1 VANTEDL
8 KGQLE
13 ITNAL
18 NAALE
23 RQISLQN
30 KLVSGM
36 SRQHSMMKDICAA
49 GQKSCGQLDKQKKGQ
64 RDLTKELE
72 NTKEAQKD
80 LMTAMGQGGSA
91 ALKGTQGIKKAF
103 GGLKNF
109 LFSWKGMVVGL
120 FGGLIAGVGKIFS
133 GLTGIVKGVF
143 SAITSIVKVGMGVIK
158 GLIMAPFKLIGSF
171 NNIANELRRISVVI
185 NGARQS
191 VNGMIGDHKSLG
203 SVTSEAYKKARQAV
217 STLPGGVFGPR
228 EQGAAERIKLAGEL
242 VKAFGPYQSSLAKLS
257 NAGAKFAIQM
267 KKNLGFTDEQ
277 FQQITKTSKAF
288 GSDLNQD
295 FKEITLGIQ
304 SVSKEAGLNI
314 KTMSQDFMI
323 FHGKLKPLT
332 NMTNKQ
338 LLTMTAT
345 FGRLG
350 ISGDKAMSMFDKFET
365 LEGGAEVVTRMQRS
379 LGISLSQTDMIMSR
393 GDPLKQMKLVQEA
406 MKRSGRAFEDLSYD
420 GKKMITEMFGGDSNA
435 AMSAFSRAGMETT
448 DSIEKAAKAAQKAK
462 DARDVP
468 KLLQKLNKSIEGVA
482 DSFGK
487 IMKPFEAFMK
497 GMTYGLGGTKISKGM
512 MEISRI
518 FEKMGKAFGTMLG
531 DRKVFDKLIDSSVAF
546 AEKLKNIMPLVGD
559 LIDAMFFDSK
569 ESVFSVLSKLGG
581 EILGSYGAFYNGII
595 PMLIKGVGLVVPMFI
610 KAFAFVTNAFN
621 EMLLSVMDPNS
632 PSLGKRLKEMSSGIF
647 DSMELDTPGM
657 ASAAQEA
664 GKRIG
669 DSFENE
675 FESKKM
681 RKIFDKKKGKF
692 ITKSMSLG
700 AAFGENILEGLRRV
714 GNALAKFFGE
724 VFKRGMAYLW
734 QEYKFWII
742 GYLSLRVFGPSLVKA
757 FMTSGAAS
765 GFLSMMKAG
774 GLALVGA
781 AKSGLAAL
789 GATGAGASA
798 GAAFGVSGGV
808 AAGAALGGSVLAAGA
823 GGYMAGKALDN
834 HFKLSTRIADYFSGL
849 GWRSREEL
857 KAEEKKNAD
866 YFSAR
871 RARLEKMKFE
881 TDAEKQFD
889 EIVKMTSSV
898 TTPEQIKLL
907 QKRVELDQQMTIR
920 EREHIQTLV
929 EKRAAEIESQRI
941 TAEGA
946 NKAEAAIGG
955 KSGAKALLKAAG
967 ITSGIGTRRTDS
979 GGFQLASV
987 DENESSQLAIL
998 ESAASQIALSLQ
1010 TQQQASEAMQKSNA
1024 DFQSGKK
1031 TLDEHRA
1038 FAASYA
1044 TTYDTA
1050 NDLIKSAA
1058 ETAGITSKE
1067 QQAAFVNMVK
1077 VSQDAL
1083 EKRGDY
1089 NVFKKDPKTG
1099 KVIGRQTVDPM
1110 AAAAASNVLMNLRNA
1125 SERVDP
1131 TTMAAINAALKLSA
1145 APSSREALSAV
1156 AELRLS
1162 EAKLKELQLE
1172 KFIPQIKKVESTL
1185 KQTQVV
1191 RGQTSDNVQAAA
1203 ATASKGGKSGPG
1215 GIKVPEGPASL
1226 DPKKLKVQGQKA
1238 GKKASIRVQK
1248 LKAAERLS
1256 RLPTTVLRLLASKS
1270 KTKMMLDG
1278 GLQMTTV
1285 LQNMMPAADGVTK
1298 SLNTAAIPALQNT
1311 ATAARTATAALG
1323 TTVIML
1329 DHVRDRMN
1337 QIQIIYAKIATA
1349 VAKVR
1354 RDGSYML
1361 KGKHKVAI
1369 GAEGTNKFTLN
1380 VNVTMDSK
1388 ELAIAARKT
1397 SIVADLPVGTP

>member
-1 VANTEDL
+1 MANTEDL

-49 GQKSCGQLDKQKKGQ
+49 GQKSCGNLDKQKKGQ
-64 RDLTKELE
+64 RDLTRELE
-72 NTKEAQKD
+72 NTDKAQKD
-80 LMTAMGQGGSA
+80 LMNSMGQGGAA
-91 ALKGTQGIKKAF
+91 ALKGTQGVKKAF

-120 FGGLIAGVGKIFS
+120 FGGLVAGVGKIFS

-171 NNIANELRRISVVI
+171 NNIANELRRIAVVI
-185 NGARQS
+185 NGARQA
-191 VNGMIGDHKSLG
+191 VKGMIGDNEALG
-203 SVTSEAYKKARQAV
+203 GVTEKVYKKAAAAV
-217 STLPGGVFGPR
+217 KRLPGGLFGPR
-228 EQGAAERIKLAGEL
+228 EQGAAERMRLTGEMIKDFGNYQNAYKDMTDIGRDSAMSMKKSLNFTAENFQSL
-242 VKAFGPYQSSLAKLS
+242 VK
-257 NAGAKFAIQM
+257 I
-267 KKNLGFTDEQ
+267 
-277 FQQITKTSKAF
+277 SKAT
-288 GSDLNQD
+288 GSDLSED
-295 FKEITLGIQ
+295 LTEIATGIGELAPQ
-304 SVSKEAGLNI
+304 FGLNL
-314 KTMSQDFMI
+314 KTMGQEFSI
-323 FHGKLKPLT
+323 FQGKLRPLT
-332 NMTNKQ
+332 NASIKDLTAMTV
-338 LLTMTAT
+338 T

-350 ISGDKAMSMFDKFET
+350 ISADKATGMFDKFET
-365 LEGGAEVVTRMQRS
+365 LEGGAEVVMRMQRA

-393 GDPLKQMKLVQEA
+393 GDPLKQMKLVQQA
-406 MKRSGRAFEDLSYD
+406 MMRSGKAYEDLSYD
-420 GKKMITEMFGGDSNA
+420 GKKMITEMFGGDAIA
-435 AMSAFSRAGMETT
+435 AQSAFSRAGMEAT

-462 DARDVP
+462 DARDIP

-497 GMTYGLGGTKISKGM
+497 GMTYGLGGTNITKGM
-512 MEISRI
+512 MRISKI
-518 FEKMGKAFGTMLG
+518 FEKMGTAFGTMLQ
-531 DRKVFDKLIDSSVAF
+531 DRKIFDKLIDATVKFS
-546 AEKLKNIMPLVGD
+546 EKLKVIMPLVGR
-559 LIDAMFFDSK
+559 LIDALFFDSK
-569 ESVFSVLSKLGG
+569 ESVFSVLSELGG
-581 EILGSYGAFYNGII
+581 EILGSYGAFYNNII
-595 PMLIKGVGLVVPMFI
+595 PMLIKGVGYVIPLFI

-647 DSMELDTPGM
+647 DSMNLDTPGM
-657 ASAAQEA
+657 ASAAEEA

-675 FESKKM
+675 FASKKM
-681 RKIFDKKKGKF
+681 RKVFDKKKGKF

-700 AAFGENILEGLRRV
+700 AAFGENILEGLNRV
-714 GNALAKFFGE
+714 RNALGKFFGE
-724 VFKRGMAYLW
+724 VFKRGMSYLW

-742 GYLSLRVFGPSLVKA
+742 GYMGLRVFGPSLVRGLMA
-757 FMTSGAAS
+757 PGAVS
-765 GFLSMMKAG
+765 GFLGLMKTG

-781 AKSGLAAL
+781 AKTGLLAL
-789 GATGAGASA
+789 GSTGVGTTA
-798 GAAFGVSGGV
+798 GAAFGVSGA

-823 GGYMAGKALDN
+823 GGYLAGKALDD
-834 HFKLSTRIADYFSGL
+834 HFKFSTRIANYFSGV
-849 GWRSREEL
+849 GATSREAL

-866 YFSAR
+866 YFAAR
-871 RARLEKMKFE
+871 RGRLEKMKFE
-881 TDAEKQFD
+881 TNAEKQFD
-889 EIVKMTSSV
+889 EIVKMTKSA

-920 EREHIQTLV
+920 ERDHIQTLV

-941 TAEGA
+941 YKKGA
-946 NKAEAAIGG
+946 NEAEAAIGG
-955 KSGAKALLKAAG
+955 KSGAKEFLKAVG
-967 ITSGIGTRRTDS
+967 IESGLGSRKNNMGTYELTT
-979 GGFQLASV
+979 V
-987 DENESSQLAIL
+987 DETEVGKLAAL
-998 ESAASQIALSLQ
+998 ESAASQIASALQ
-1010 TQQQASEAMQKSNA
+1010 TQKQASEAQLQSAA
-1024 DFQSGKK
+1024 DFRSGKK
-1031 TLDEHRA
+1031 TLDEHKA
-1038 FAASYA
+1038 FSASFA
-1044 TTYDTA
+1044 TIHDTA
-1050 NDLIKSAA
+1050 NTNIKEAA
-1058 ETAGITSKE
+1058 EFAGITSEE
-1067 QQAAFVNMVK
+1067 QRAAFVNMVRA
-1077 VSQDAL
+1077 SQDAL
-1083 EKRGDY
+1083 EKSGQY
-1089 NVFKKDPKTG
+1089 NVFKKDEKTNVS
-1099 KVIGRQTVDPM
+1099 KRQTVESM
-1110 AAAAASNVLMNLRNA
+1110 ARHAGAGVISHLRNA

-1145 APSSREALSAV
+1145 APTNKEALKAV

-1162 EAKLKELQLE
+1162 EEKLKELQLE
-1172 KFIPQIKKVESTL
+1172 KFIPQIRKVESAL
-1185 KQTQVV
+1185 KQTQGV

-1203 ATASKGGKSGPG
+1203 SAASKGGKSGPG
-1215 GIKVPEGPASL
+1215 GLKVPEGPASL

-1256 RLPTTVLRLLASKS
+1256 KLPTTVLRLLASKS

-1285 LQNMMPAADGVTK
+1285 LQNMIPAADGVTK
-1298 SLNTAAIPALQNT
+1298 SLNTAAVPALQST
-1311 ATAARTATAALG
+1311 ATAARTATSALG

-1349 VAKVR
+1349 VAKVK

-1369 GAEGTNKFTLN
+1369 GAEGSNKFTIN

-1397 SIVADLPVGTP
+1397 SIVADLPVKDH